1 MGGDSEA
8 TNVLQKDKCQAS
20 SEHQKASQ
28 VTVVGSIAQ
37 STSKCVGGRKDKGTS
52 EGKASFLEGFGAQA
66 GDQRSQVEAQ
76 GGGTDIVEHLLSRG
90 ICCHFPLFSTL
101 SHYSPDGLKK

>member
-20 SEHQKASQ
+20 RENQKASQ
-28 VTVVGSIAQ
+28 VTVVGSVAQ
-37 STSKCVGGRKDKGTS
+37 NTFKCGGGRKDKGAS
-52 EGKASFLEGFGAQA
+52 EGKTSFLEGFGAQA

-76 GGGTDIVEHLLSRG
+76 G
-90 ICCHFPLFSTL
+90 
-101 SHYSPDGLKK
+101 